1 MIFKYLKLDWTIT
14 LRQKIYLILSVGMPL
29 VFFLIFT
36 SLTKVPQSE
45 ANQIYKESLMS
56 MTVFSLTSYC
66 LLTFPVE
73 LVQDKQNG
81 WQKKLFATPMTP
93 IKYYVAKVFK
103 IMSLFLFSII
113 LMFSVGGMIRHIH
126 MSLYEWLVSG
136 LLLWIGSSL
145 FLSIGLLLAQHKDV
159 KQASSIGNLL
169 YIVLAIVGGLWFPIS
184 LFPQWLASISRYM
197 PTYRLKQLGLDFI
210 QHQTINIAALG
221 FLLGYCILF
230 IIIALVIQKKS
241 DVM

>member
-1 MIFKYLKLDWTIT
+1 MIFKYLKLEWTIT
-14 LRQKIYLILSVGMPL
+14 LRQKTYLIMSVGMPL

-36 SLTKVPQSE
+36 SLAQVPQAT

-66 LLTFPVE
+66 LLTFPIE
-73 LVQDKQNG
+73 LVQDKQSG

-93 IKYYVAKVFK
+93 AKYYLAKMLK

-113 LMFSVGGMIRHIH
+113 LMFSVGGTFRHIH
-126 MSLYEWLVSG
+126 MSLYEWIVSG
-136 LLLWIGSSL
+136 LLLWLGSSL
-145 FLSIGLLLAQHKDV
+145 FLSIGLVLAQYKDV

-169 YIVLAIVGGLWFPIS
+169 YIILAIVGGLWFPIS
-184 LFPQWLASISRYM
+184 LFPKWLASISHFM

-210 QHQTINIAALG
+210 QHQTINLTALG
-221 FLLGYCILF
+221 FLFGYCILF
-230 IIIALVIQKKS
+230 IIIALMIQRKTDVI
-241 DVM
+241 

>member
-103 IMSLFLFSII
+103 IMSFFYFQLF
-113 LMFSVGGMIRHIH
+113 
-126 MSLYEWLVSG
+126 
-136 LLLWIGSSL
+136 
-145 FLSIGLLLAQHKDV
+145 
-159 KQASSIGNLL
+159 
-169 YIVLAIVGGLWFPIS
+169 
-184 LFPQWLASISRYM
+184 
-197 PTYRLKQLGLDFI
+197 
-210 QHQTINIAALG
+210 
-221 FLLGYCILF
+221 
-230 IIIALVIQKKS
+230 
-241 DVM
+241 

>member
-1 MIFKYLKLDWTIT
+1 MVFKYLKLEWTIT

-36 SLTKVPQSE
+36 SLAKVPQAE

-66 LLTFPVE
+66 LLTFPIE

-93 IKYYVAKVFK
+93 VKYYLAKVFK
-103 IMSLFLFSII
+103 IMSMFLFSIV
-113 LMFSVGGMIRHIH
+113 LMFTVGGMIRHIH
-126 MSLYEWLVSG
+126 MTVFEWIASG
-136 LLLWIGSSL
+136 ILLWHGSSL
-145 FLSIGLLLAQHKDV
+145 FLSIGLVLAQYKDV

-169 YIVLAIVGGLWFPIS
+169 YIILAIVGGLWFPIS
-184 LFPQWLASISRYM
+184 LFPKWLASISHYM
-197 PTYRLKQLGLDFI
+197 PTYRLKQLGLDMI
-210 QHQTINIAALG
+210 QHQTINLTALG

-230 IIIALVIQKKS
+230 IIIALVIQRKT